1 MEWER
6 RGRNSFQ
13 LLEED
18 SILRRAVSR
27 NTQHGLSCPRII
39 RASEDDSKE
48 LAGWLAGDDASYEAR
63 RRGVRAEGGSGNTK
77 TWAMS
82 VVILTKHYFNMTRD
96 VRSETL
102 EVLITPSLPKIL
114 PFEPMIFASNGLNM
128 NITKERFKPLTHPRL
143 ALPSSPDR
151 CICMYVWYVSKY
163 GIHHSALIPKRFMHR
178 HVILSKARAI
188 DQEEQLT
195 TYNQLLQ

>member
-114 PFEPMIFASNGLNM
+114 PFEPIIFASNGLNM
-128 NITKERFKPLTHPRL
+128 NIKKERFKPLSHPRL

-151 CICMYVWYVSKY
+151 CICMYVCMVC
-163 GIHHSALIPKRFMHR
+163 
-178 HVILSKARAI
+178 
-188 DQEEQLT
+188 Q
-195 TYNQLLQ
+195 